1 LLILG
6 DINIHLDIA
15 DDDNTV
21 AFMSLLDQHSLTQH
35 IAAATHRGGHTLDIV
50 VTRSDRPIT
59 TLDIGRPR
67 IFSDHSFIT
76 AEIDLQ
82 FQHGQAVQEIRRR
95 HWRRMNFDQ
104 LCDDIACSDL
114 LVDPPSD
121 AVGLFTCYNET
132 LQALID
138 KHAPYGAVKVP
149 ANSNAPWFDYSCRV
163 QKTETRRL
171 ERAYQRDQT
180 ADAFDVWRRQSRFL
194 RFFLRERHAE
204 YWSATLSAC
213 ARDPKALW
221 SKIDAILRPPS
232 SSISAEHTATEFALY
247 FQSKVDAIRLATDT
261 PASSIII

>member
-1 LLILG
+1 MVGFVFFYNSSISVREVQLSEYTTFEFIAVYMSGSRRHALVLVVYRPGTAAAPIKFFDEFADLLERISLFSCPLLILG

-138 KHAPYGAVKVP
+138 KHAPYGAVKVR
-149 ANSNAPWFDYSCRV
+149 AHSNAPCMV
-163 QKTETRRL
+163 RL
-171 ERAYQRDQT
+171 
-180 ADAFDVWRRQSRFL
+180 
-194 RFFLRERHAE
+194 
-204 YWSATLSAC
+204 
-213 ARDPKALW
+213 
-221 SKIDAILRPPS
+221 
-232 SSISAEHTATEFALY
+232 
-247 FQSKVDAIRLATDT
+247 
-261 PASSIII
+261 